1 VSCDGTP
8 DNVIRAKRALGH
20 GCFYKLGTGG
30 FKASRIL
37 PWPDGN
43 TPKCDC
49 TGLVNWANEDDRLDY
64 NTDKIVREATANRK
78 LEEGPVR
85 PIHPP
90 GRYIKVVT
98 GDVRPGDV
106 VVYPSKFPKGKKR
119 IPGHAGL
126 MVTVV
131 KYPAG
136 ATRKVKGKVVD
147 ISGQVDFEQSTV
159 IHCSSSNSRKG
170 DAIKITSAGLF
181 DTAKTIFARRLPRG

>member
-8 DNVIRAKRALGH
+8 DNVIRAKRTLGH

-30 FKASRIL
+30 FKAARVL

-43 TPKCDC
+43 KPKCDC

-119 IPGHAGL
+119 IPGHAGI

-131 KYPAG
+131 KYP
-136 ATRKVKGKVVD
+136 D
-147 ISGQVDFEQSTV
+147 SGNTVDFDKSTV
-159 IHCSSSNSRKG
+159 IHCSSGNSRKYG
-170 DAIKITSAGLF
+170 DAIRITPAGLF

>member
-1 VSCDGTP
+1 MIILSGPRPDPVVTVVATP

-43 TPKCDC
+43 KPKCDC

-64 NTDKIVREATANRK
+64 NTDKIVREATDNRK
-78 LEEGPVR
+78 ASR
-85 PIHPP
+85 PGAPT

-119 IPGHAGL
+119 IPGHAGI

-131 KYPAG
+131 KH
-136 ATRKVKGKVVD
+136 VD
-147 ISGQVDFEQSTV
+147 GTVDFDKSTV
-159 IHCSSSNSRKG
+159 IHCSSGNSRKYG
-170 DAIKITSAGLF
+170 DAIRITPAGLF
-181 DTAKTIFARRLPRG
+181 DTAKTIFSRRLPRS